1 MEGGW
6 SFSMATPA
14 SRRQGVKGPP
24 LSLTADGE
32 SSTLFESTG
41 EDSLLGVP
49 KELSNSCEK
58 LRNRVVILPGEK
70 VSFRLLT

>member
-1 MEGGW
+1 
-6 SFSMATPA
+6 MATPA
-14 SRRQGVKGPP
+14 SHRQGVKGPP

-41 EDSLLGVP
+41 EESLLAVP